1 MAGKT
6 LDDEDLI
13 HHLAEE
19 EEEEDVEE
27 EEEHADR
34 ARRRW
39 CHHHR
44 QRTEWNPSSY
54 TYGRAVSHQNRLGRR
69 LINADEA
76 DGEVGDYRPQ
86 GRKVVFH
93 PHVLKRG

>member
-27 EEEHADR
+27 EEEHAD
-34 ARRRW
+34 
-39 CHHHR
+39 
-44 QRTEWNPSSY
+44 SY
-54 TYGRAVSHQNRLGRR
+54 TYGRAMSHPHRLGRR

-76 DGEVGDYRPQ
+76 DGEVGDYRPPRTE
-86 GRKVVFH
+86 GRVP